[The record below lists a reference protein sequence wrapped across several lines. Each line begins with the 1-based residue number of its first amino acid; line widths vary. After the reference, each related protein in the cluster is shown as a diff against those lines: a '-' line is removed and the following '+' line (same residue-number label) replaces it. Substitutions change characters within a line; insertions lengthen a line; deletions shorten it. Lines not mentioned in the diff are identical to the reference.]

1 MAKTELIHL
10 RVSTELKEQLK
21 TAAESENRTV
31 TNYIE
36 NLVKQALKKQKK
48 GEED

>member
-10 RVSTELKEQLK
+10 RVSAELKEK
-21 TAAESENRTV
+21 IKSAAEEENRTT

-36 NLVKQALKKQKK
+36 NLVKQALKQPEKSTR
-48 GEED
+48 